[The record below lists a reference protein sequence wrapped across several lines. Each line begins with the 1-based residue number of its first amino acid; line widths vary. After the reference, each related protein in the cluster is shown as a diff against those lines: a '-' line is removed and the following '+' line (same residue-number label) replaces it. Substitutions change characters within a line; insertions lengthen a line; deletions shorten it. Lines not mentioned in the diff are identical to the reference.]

1 MGNNSMFHFENNVY
15 SLIDKETGELI
26 YIRKSVKINVVLEIL
41 TKRIYAIYHLKEYE
55 CVNLGP
61 SSKYRRQEAGS
72 VKELDEILDDLNKK
86 KQ

>member
-1 MGNNSMFHFENNVY
+1 M
-15 SLIDKETGELI
+15 
-26 YIRKSVKINVVLEIL
+26 VLEIL

>member
-1 MGNNSMFHFENNVY
+1 MWC
-15 SLIDKETGELI
+15 SLPDTVALKLWNIQG
-26 YIRKSVKINVVLEIL
+26 VKIDVVLEIL

-86 KQ
+86 EQ

>member
-1 MGNNSMFHFENNVY
+1 MKALKWN
-15 SLIDKETGELI
+15 
-26 YIRKSVKINVVLEIL
+26 L
-41 TKRIYAIYHLKEYE
+41 TFYFSKRIYAIYHLKEYE